1 MKNGVLVGGRRIS
14 NLRYTD
20 DTVLTA
26 ENSIML
32 QEMLSKVSN
41 ISIKQVSNIKVK
53 FQEN

>member
-1 MKNGVLVGGRRIS
+1 MKYGVS
-14 NLRYTD
+14 NFWYTD

-32 QEMLSKVSN
+32 QVMLNKVSN